1 MAVRHLKGH
10 VSWVQTVSPKGLGGY
25 AEQSALAKLTHIG
38 ETLSKFKPV
47 FEGQFRGKLF
57 AQIFGF

>member
-10 VSWVQTVSPKGLGGY
+10 ASWVQTVSPKGLGGY

-38 ETLSKFKPV
+38 EVLTL
-47 FEGQFRGKLF
+47 KLTCHML
-57 AQIFGF
+57 G